1 MNVLTE
7 PGIAPAGTPSGAV
20 APSGSPAAGS
30 LPLPAVDPAHRL
42 RRFRRTSA
50 LRALV
55 RETRPHP
62 RQLVAPIFV
71 QPGRGIRSP
80 ISSLPGVA
88 RLSPDEAVVETA
100 RYASL
105 GIGAVILFGLPA
117 AKDAA
122 GSGAWV
128 ADGIVQETLRRLRDA
143 DPDLVLIAD
152 TCLCEY
158 TDHGHCGPIT
168 RDGRVDNDAAIALLA
183 ETAASQAR
191 AGADIVAPSAM
202 MDGQVAAIRAGL
214 DADGATDVPILAY
227 AAKTASAYYGPFREA
242 ADSAPAFGDRRG
254 YQMDPANRRE
264 ALREMAIDVDE
275 GADALLVKPAMP
287 SLDILAAAR
296 DRFELPIAAYQVSG
310 EYAQIEAAARLG
322 WIDRRRT
329 HLEAA
334 TSIVR
339 AGADLLITYAAAD
352 LATWIREG
360 IEA

>member
-1 MNVLTE
+1 VNLLVDPVPLVPE
-7 PGIAPAGTPSGAV
+7 PEVEVPS
-20 APSGSPAAGS
+20 PT
-30 LPLPAVDPAHRL
+30 VDPAHRL
-42 RRFRRTSA
+42 RRMRRTSA
-50 LRALV
+50 LRSLV
-55 RETRPHP
+55 RETRIHP

-71 QPGRGIRSP
+71 QPGRGLRSP

-88 RLSPDEAVVETA
+88 RLSPDEAVAETA
-100 RYASL
+100 RYAEL
-105 GIGAVILFGLPA
+105 GIGGVILFGLPA
-117 AKDAA
+117 SKDAV
-122 GSGAWV
+122 GSGAWIE
-128 ADGIVQETLRRLRDA
+128 DGIVQETLRRLRDA
-143 DPDLVLIAD
+143 GPDLVLLAD

-158 TDHGHCGPIT
+158 TDHGHCGPLSS
-168 RDGRVDNDAAIALLA
+168 DGAVDNDASIARLA
-183 ETAASQAR
+183 QTAVSQAR

-202 MDGQVAAIRAGL
+202 MDGQVSAIRAAL
-214 DADGATDVPILAY
+214 DADGATGTSILAY

-264 ALREMAIDVDE
+264 ALREMQIDVDE

-296 DRFELPIAAYQVSG
+296 ARFDLPIAAYQVSG

-334 TSIVR
+334 VSIVR
-339 AGADLLITYAAAD
+339 AGADFVITYAAAD
-352 LATWIREG
+352 LATWLYEG
-360 IEA
+360 AE